1 MGLPKS
7 PDFHPSKPKSGLPR
21 APVLPKIAKI
31 ENRAE
36 IVESLIHEG
45 PYIPISQKPSAT
57 SFPPCFKVFLGG
69 LPVSDYARSRRSRA
83 ITAIQQVPQFF
94 LLGIHVPL

>member
-1 MGLPKS
+1 MGLPKL
-7 PDFHPSKPKSGLPR
+7 PKS
-21 APVLPKIAKI
+21 PVLPKIAKI

-57 SFPPCFKVFLGG
+57 SFPPCFKVFLSGR
-69 LPVSDYARSRRSRA
+69 PFSDYARSRRSRA
-83 ITAIQQVPQFF
+83 ITAIQQVPHFF
-94 LLGIHVPL
+94 LLGIQIAL